1 MKKKLAGFAVSFCLV
16 LGAASQAS
24 AIEVLW
30 YGGSSTYNSSMSSL
44 ATTAA
49 SYDPWSDGNLSWDM
63 TFWNAGDATPDF
75 SQYDVMVIGSPDY
88 GFGTGITFDRLLAS
102 KEAISEARG
111 SRTFLSGQDADWH
124 AQYSEEGAVGFVI
137 DAINWAASG
146 TGLGIVSMTD
156 GWAGS
161 GSMWW
166 LDDDSFL
173 KAELDG
179 YVSYFQEE
187 SVVIPSG
194 METFPVN
201 EGLTTD
207 SLSNWGTSA
216 HAGFD
221 KTMPGY
227 TSIND
232 AGSNSGWAVTIVT
245 AGYEG
250 GDTSGGDDDNNEV
263 PEPATMLL
271 FGTGLAGLAAS
282 RRKNKAS

>member
-1 MKKKLAGFAVSFCLV
+1 MKKITGFFVSLFLVLAG
-16 LGAASQAS
+16 ASQAG

-30 YGGSSTYNSSMSSL
+30 YGGSSSYNTSMAGLSGVA
-44 ATTAA
+44 AT
-49 SYDPWSDGNLSWDM
+49 YDPWGDGNLSWNM
-63 TFWNAGDATPDF
+63 SFWNAGDATPDF
-75 SQYDVMVIGSPDY
+75 SQYDVFVIGSPDY
-88 GFGTGITFDRLLAS
+88 GFSTGMDPARLLAS
-102 KEAISEARG
+102 KDAISSARG

-124 AQYSEEGAVGFVI
+124 AQYSEPGAVGFVI

-156 GWAGS
+156 GWSGS

-201 EGLTTD
+201 EGLTTA

-232 AGSNSGWAVTIVT
+232 AGSHPGWAVTIVT

-263 PEPATMLL
+263 PEPATMVL
-271 FGTGLAGLAAS
+271 FGTGLASLAAARR
-282 RRKNKAS
+282 RRKAS